1 LYKTTVFYAQFV
13 IFLEVLK
20 AGAIP
25 PDAKLVSTRVE
36 NGVLDV
42 IEKKTAH
49 LKTIIIL

>member
-1 LYKTTVFYAQFV
+1 
-13 IFLEVLK
+13 VLK

-42 IEKKTAH
+42 IEKKTAQH